1 MYFSLASLV
10 DVAATKCPSRVQEEE
25 GPKPPAKEV
34 PNLHPEEAVAE

>member
-1 MYFSLASLV
+1 LV
-10 DVAATKCPSRVQEEE
+10 DVAATKCPSRVQEEEE